1 MDHAAANSQA
11 GVAPPVP
18 WEGQD
23 AIARSGVLNRILVR
37 IAREA
42 LQGDSLD
49 ALMQG
54 ICDCLVAELPV
65 AIASVILLDEPG
77 THFIHEVYAGELTL
91 SPLPSEGSW
100 PVSRGCAGRCARTG
114 EPQLVADVDRD
125 PDYVAGNPHVRSEYL
140 IPIRHRQR
148 MHGVLNLESTQAG
161 FFDPDVRRVFDA
173 VADLVAGAI
182 HFARMADALQ
192 AANGKLEQLSMIDG
206 LTGIANRRQYDM
218 ALAKWWS
225 SLAEAGR
232 PLALLM
238 VDVDAFKALNDTC
251 GHLYGDDCLRELAR
265 VCAQHAGAGGLAARY
280 GGEELV
286 LLLPGCDIHTAM
298 AAAEV
303 LRARVEALALRHPS
317 SPVGP
322 HFTVSVGVASRIPD
336 TLDVP
341 EQLLEDAD
349 RALYVAKAQ
358 GRNRVSCAQ

>member
-1 MDHAAANSQA
+1 MDHAAANSQT
-11 GVAPPVP
+11 GDAPPVP
-18 WEGQD
+18 WEGRD

-77 THFIHEVYAGELTL
+77 THFINEVYAGEFTL
-91 SPLPSEGSW
+91 SPLPSEGAW
-100 PVSRGCAGRCARTG
+100 PVSCGCAGRCARTG
-114 EPQLVADVDRD
+114 VAQLITDVDQD
-125 PDYVAGNPHVRSEYL
+125 PDYVAGNADVRSEYL
-140 IPIRHRQR
+140 IPIRHRRR
-148 MHGVLNLESTQAG
+148 MHGVLNLESTQAD
-161 FFDPDVRRVFDA
+161 FFDAQVCRVFDA

-182 HFARMADALQ
+182 HFARMADELQ

-206 LTGIANRRQYDM
+206 LTGIANRRHFDEELQRQWLR
-218 ALAKWWS
+218 LADVQQ
-225 SLAEAGR
+225 

-238 VDVDAFKALNDTC
+238 VDVDAFKALNDAC
-251 GHLYGDDCLRELAR
+251 GHLYGDECLRELAR
-265 VCAQHAGAGGLAARY
+265 VCEQHAAAGGLAARY

-286 LLLPGCDIHTAM
+286 LLLPDSDIH
-298 AAAEV
+298 AAITVAEA
-303 LRARVEALALRHPS
+303 LRMRVEALALRHPT

-322 HFTVSVGVASRIPD
+322 HLTVSIGVSSRVPGP
-336 TLDVP
+336 LDAP
-341 EQLLEDAD
+341 EQLLADAD

-358 GRNRVSCAQ
+358 GRNQVRRAG